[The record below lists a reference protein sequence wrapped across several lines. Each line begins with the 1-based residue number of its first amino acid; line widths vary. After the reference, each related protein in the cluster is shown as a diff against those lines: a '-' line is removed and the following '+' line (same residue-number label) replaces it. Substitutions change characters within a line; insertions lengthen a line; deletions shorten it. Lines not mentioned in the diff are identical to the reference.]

1 MGTIPEKYDVAV
13 STACPALNNLIVDTV
28 DQGQACIEYLCK
40 QNIGRASF
48 IVLEKLSQ
56 TNGLDKIQTPENVPR
71 LFDLIKPKDPKFAP
85 AFFKAVGN
93 TLVADSLEQANRIAY
108 GARRWRVV
116 TLTGQLIDTS
126 GTMSGG
132 GTHVARG
139 AMSAKLAADVV
150 QPAVLQ
156 RYERESEEDARA
168 FEQAQADLRRFESES
183 EGLEKKGP
191 QIRTSLQKIDMELN
205 TLSKRIDE
213 AAKRVKELK

>member
-1 MGTIPEKYDVAV
+1 M
-13 STACPALNNLIVDTV
+13 
-28 DQGQACIEYLCK
+28 
-40 QNIGRASF
+40 
-48 IVLEKLSQ
+48 
-56 TNGLDKIQTPENVPR
+56 
-71 LFDLIKPKDPKFAP
+71 
-85 AFFKAVGN
+85 
-93 TLVADSLEQANRIAY
+93 
-108 GARRWRVV
+108 

-168 FEQAQADLRRFESES
+168 FETTQADLRRFESES
-183 EGLEKKGP
+183 EGFERKGP
-191 QIRTSLQKIDMELN
+191 QIKTSLQKIDMELN
-205 TLSKRIDE
+205 TLSKRIEE